1 VHFRSATERLPLRS
15 PSADWTIEVS
25 AGTDKEPKSSA
36 RKKIAAIVDS
46 VTVSIYLQSFPTKV
60 RRAETL
66 LSRLKRR
73 LIALVA
79 EVLRRKPLQPRSV
92 RIHLVILVLAAVLP
106 LVVLAA
112 LLFWRDVQLRHDA
125 VERGMRNTARALSL
139 AVDREVGSV
148 LAVAQT
154 LAACPDIDARDFKS
168 FYHLS
173 AMAAETLKGGWV
185 VLFDPSGQMIIN
197 TREPFGVPLPNPL
210 QESNGSPANKQDNL
224 PIGNQAIKTVL
235 QTGRPLFSDL
245 FIGLVSKLPLLS
257 VTVPVVRDG
266 KVIYALSIAMAT
278 NHLNDLLRQQRLPA
292 GWIAVLVDRKGTIT
306 ARTAAPE
313 KFVGLSTSQRLINR
327 LSQSDTGWDAG
338 WTRDGIEVYSSFAR
352 SHLTGWATVLGAPR
366 AAIDAPM
373 NESVAILISGAA
385 LLSFLALGA
394 ALVFGS
400 RISGPISRLAQSAD
414 AIQRGEKIDLQKS
427 VVAEVEQLHQALLE
441 ANAAARMADA
451 ERERRLVADAKRAEA
466 DKAQEALRESEER
479 FRLMANSAPVMIWV
493 SGTDKRCT
501 WFNNKWLEFV
511 GRCMEQEIGD
521 GWLDNVH
528 HDDRNR
534 TIQMY
539 ANSFD
544 AREPFSMEYRLR
556 RADGEYRWI
565 LDDGVPRHQANGEF
579 LGYIGSV
586 FDLTER
592 KKAEED
598 LKRFAEGL
606 ESRVAER
613 TEELQAA
620 NAALLRD
627 IEERKKLEAQLVQSQ
642 KMESI
647 GTLAGGIAHDF
658 NNILNIISGYIFLLT
673 ESGGQREQVEES
685 IKVINETVQRGSALV
700 QQLLTLGQKSRG
712 ARYLLLNINTLA
724 EGLLKI
730 VKETFQKTIEL
741 TFSLDPNVPAIL
753 GDKTQIEQVLLNIFV
768 NARDAMPDGGTL
780 ILKTCSV
787 DGTSL
792 QLGPATAGPYVCL
805 EVIDSGIGMD
815 ESTRNRIFEPFFSTK
830 ETSQRAGLGLSVVY
844 GIVKNHQ
851 GYIDVESQPGCGT
864 AFRIYIPAA
873 LASDFV
879 IEERAPEDGSCAD
892 GFSEQATVLVIEDES
907 AALSVLSKVLSSRG
921 YKILTA
927 SDGESAV
934 EIFSQYTELVDIVLL
949 DMGLPKMSGKDVLI
963 RIKGLKPS
971 VKIVVASGYFES
983 DLQVDIAQDD
993 VAAYI
998 QKPYMIDNV
1007 IEILRRVIPHPS

>member
-1 VHFRSATERLPLRS
+1 
-15 PSADWTIEVS
+15 
-25 AGTDKEPKSSA
+25 
-36 RKKIAAIVDS
+36 
-46 VTVSIYLQSFPTKV
+46 
-60 RRAETL
+60 L
-66 LSRLKRR
+66 LSQVWKSR
-73 LIALVA
+73 VA
-79 EVLRRKPLQPRSV
+79 PVIELLRRKPREAFSV

-112 LLFWRDVQLRHDA
+112 LLFWRDVELRRDA

-139 AVDREVGSV
+139 AVDRELGSI

-154 LAACPDIDARDFKS
+154 LSACPDIDIRDFKS

-185 VLFDPSGQMIIN
+185 VLFDPTGQMIIN
-197 TREPFGVPLPNPL
+197 TREPFGLPLPNPL
-210 QESNGSPANKQDNL
+210 QDINGSPANKQPNL
-224 PIGNQAIKTVL
+224 PMGNQAIKTVL
-235 QTGRPLFSDL
+235 ETGRPLFSDL
-245 FIGLVSKLPLLS
+245 FVGVVSRLPLLS
-257 VTVPVVRDG
+257 LTVPVVRDG
-266 KVIYALSIAMAT
+266 KVIYALSLAMTA
-278 NHLNDLLRQQRLPA
+278 NHLNDLLRQQELPA
-292 GWIAVLVDRKGTIT
+292 GWMAVLVDGKGIIA

-313 KFVGLSTSQRLINR
+313 KFVGQRTSQRLVTR
-327 LSQSDTGWDAG
+327 LSQADSGWDAG
-338 WTRDGIEVYSSFAR
+338 STQEGVEVYYSFAR
-352 SHLTGWATVLGAPR
+352 SNLTDWAIVLGAPR

-373 NESVAILISGAA
+373 NYSIAILIGGAA
-385 LLSFLALGA
+385 LLSILALA
-394 ALVFGS
+394 AAFVFGR
-400 RISGPISRLAQSAD
+400 RISGPIARLAESAE
-414 AIQRGEKIDLQKS
+414 AIQRGERIELKES
-427 VVAEVEQLHQALLE
+427 VVTEVEQLHRALLE

-466 DKAQEALRESEER
+466 EKAQEVLRESEER

-501 WFNNKWLEFV
+501 WFNNKWLDFV
-511 GRCMEQEIGD
+511 GKCMEQEIGE

-528 HDDRNR
+528 PDDRNR
-534 TIQMY
+534 MIQMY

-556 RADGEYRWI
+556 RADGEYRWVV
-565 LDDGVPRHQANGEF
+565 DDGVPRHQANGAF

-598 LKRFAEGL
+598 LKRFAEEL
-606 ESRVAER
+606 ESRVADR

-658 NNILNIISGYIFLLT
+658 NNILNIISGYMFLLT
-673 ESGGQREQVEES
+673 ESGGQAEQMEES
-685 IKVINETVQRGSALV
+685 VGVINETVQRGSALV

-712 ARYLLLNINTLA
+712 TRYTLLNINTVA

-741 TFSLDPNVPAIL
+741 TFSLDPNLPAIL

-768 NARDAMPDGGTL
+768 NARDAMPAGGTL
-780 ILKTCSV
+780 ILKTCSM
-787 DGTSL
+787 DGASL
-792 QLGPATAGPYVCL
+792 QFGLATAGPYVCL

-815 ESTRNRIFEPFFSTK
+815 ESTRIRIFEPFFSTK
-830 ETSQRAGLGLSVVY
+830 ETAQRAGLGLSVVY
-844 GIVKNHQ
+844 GIIKNHQ
-851 GYIDVESQPGCGT
+851 GYIDVRSQPGCGT
-864 AFRIYIPAA
+864 VFRIYIPAA
-873 LASDFV
+873 PASDLI
-879 IEERAPEDGSCAD
+879 IEDKAQEVWSCVDGL
-892 GFSEQATVLVIEDES
+892 SEQATILVIEDES
-907 AALSVLSKVLSSRG
+907 AALSVLTKVLSSRG
-921 YKILTA
+921 FKILTA

-934 EIFSQYTELVDIVLL
+934 EIFSQYTEVIDIVLL

-963 RIKGLKPS
+963 RIKAIKPS
-971 VKIVVASGYFES
+971 VKIVIASGYFES
-983 DLQVDIAQDD
+983 DLQVDIAQDNI
-993 VAAYI
+993 AAYI
-998 QKPYMIDNV
+998 QKPYMLDNV
-1007 IEILRRVIPHPS
+1007 IKVLRRVIPHPS

>member
-1 VHFRSATERLPLRS
+1 MLSQVWKSRVAPV
-15 PSADWTIEVS
+15 IE
-25 AGTDKEPKSSA
+25 
-36 RKKIAAIVDS
+36 
-46 VTVSIYLQSFPTKV
+46 L
-60 RRAETL
+60 
-66 LSRLKRR
+66 
-73 LIALVA
+73 
-79 EVLRRKPLQPRSV
+79 LRRKPRQAFSV

-106 LVVLAA
+106 LLVLTA
-112 LLFWRDVQLRHDA
+112 LLFWRDVQLRHEA
-125 VERGMRNTARALSL
+125 VERGMRNTTRALSL

-154 LAACPDIDARDFKS
+154 LAACPDIDSRDFKP
-168 FYHLS
+168 FYDLS
-173 AMAAETLKGGWV
+173 AMAAETIKDGWV
-185 VLFDPSGQMIIN
+185 VLFDPTGQMIIN
-197 TREPFGVPLPNPL
+197 TREPFGVPLPNPF
-210 QESNGSPANKQDNL
+210 QDSNEGAANKQNNL
-224 PIGNQAIKTVL
+224 PMGNQAIKTVL

-245 FIGLVSKLPLLS
+245 FIGVVSKLPLLS
-257 VTVPVVRDG
+257 VTVPVVRNG
-266 KVIYALSIAMAT
+266 KVIYALSLAMTA
-278 NHLNDLLRQQRLPA
+278 NHLNDLLHQQGLPA
-292 GWIAVLVDRKGTIT
+292 GWMAVLVDRKGIIV
-306 ARTAAPE
+306 ARTEAPE
-313 KFVGLSTSQRLINR
+313 KFVGLPTSPRLNAR
-327 LSQSDTGWDAG
+327 LSRGDTGWGSG
-338 WTRDGIEVYSSFAR
+338 WTQDGIEVYSSFAR
-352 SHLTGWATVLGAPR
+352 SHLTGWAIVLGAPR

-373 NESVAILISGAA
+373 NDSVAILIGGAA

-400 RISGPISRLAQSAD
+400 RISGPIARLAQSAD
-414 AIQRGEKIDLQKS
+414 AIQRGGKIKLQQS
-427 VVAEVEQLHQALLE
+427 VVAEVEQLHGALLE
-441 ANAAARMADA
+441 ASAAARMAEA

-466 DKAQEALRESEER
+466 EKAQEALRESEER

-501 WFNNKWLEFV
+501 WFNNKWLDFV

-528 HDDRNR
+528 PDDRNR
-534 TIQMY
+534 MTQMY

-565 LDDGVPRHQANGEF
+565 LDHGVPRHQANSEF

-598 LKRFAEGL
+598 LKHFAEEL

-613 TEELQAA
+613 TEELQGA

-658 NNILNIISGYIFLLT
+658 NNILNIISGYMFLLT
-673 ESGGQREQVEES
+673 ESRGQAEQMEES
-685 IKVINETVQRGSALV
+685 VGVINETVQRGSALV

-712 ARYLLLNINTLA
+712 TRYVLLNINTVA

-741 TFSLDPNVPAIL
+741 TFSLDPNLPAIL

-768 NARDAMPDGGTL
+768 NARDAMPTGGTL
-780 ILKTCSV
+780 VLKTCSV
-787 DGTSL
+787 DGASL
-792 QLGPATAGPYVCL
+792 QFGLATAGPYVCL

-815 ESTRNRIFEPFFSTK
+815 ESTRIRIFEPFFSTK
-830 ETSQRAGLGLSVVY
+830 ETAQRAGLGLSVVY
-844 GIVKNHQ
+844 GIIKNHQ

-864 AFRIYIPAA
+864 VFRIYIPAA
-873 LASDFV
+873 SASDFI
-879 IEERAPEDGSCAD
+879 IEDRAQEVWSCVD
-892 GFSEQATVLVIEDES
+892 GFSEQATILVIEDEL
-907 AALSVLSKVLSSRG
+907 AALSVLTKVLSSRG
-921 YKILTA
+921 FKILTA

-934 EIFSQYTELVDIVLL
+934 EIFGQYTEVVDIVLL

-963 RIKGLKPS
+963 RIKAIKPS
-971 VKIVVASGYFES
+971 VKIVIASGYFES
-983 DLQVDIAQDD
+983 DLQADIAQDN

-998 QKPYMIDNV
+998 QKPYMLDNL
-1007 IEILRRVIPHPS
+1007 IEVLRRVIPHPS

>member
-1 VHFRSATERLPLRS
+1 
-15 PSADWTIEVS
+15 
-25 AGTDKEPKSSA
+25 
-36 RKKIAAIVDS
+36 
-46 VTVSIYLQSFPTKV
+46 
-60 RRAETL
+60 
-66 LSRLKRR
+66 
-73 LIALVA
+73 
-79 EVLRRKPLQPRSV
+79 
-92 RIHLVILVLAAVLP
+92 
-106 LVVLAA
+106 
-112 LLFWRDVQLRHDA
+112 
-125 VERGMRNTARALSL
+125 
-139 AVDREVGSV
+139 
-148 LAVAQT
+148 
-154 LAACPDIDARDFKS
+154 
-168 FYHLS
+168 
-173 AMAAETLKGGWV
+173 
-185 VLFDPSGQMIIN
+185 
-197 TREPFGVPLPNPL
+197 
-210 QESNGSPANKQDNL
+210 
-224 PIGNQAIKTVL
+224 
-235 QTGRPLFSDL
+235 
-245 FIGLVSKLPLLS
+245 
-257 VTVPVVRDG
+257 
-266 KVIYALSIAMAT
+266 
-278 NHLNDLLRQQRLPA
+278 
-292 GWIAVLVDRKGTIT
+292 
-306 ARTAAPE
+306 
-313 KFVGLSTSQRLINR
+313 
-327 LSQSDTGWDAG
+327 
-338 WTRDGIEVYSSFAR
+338 
-352 SHLTGWATVLGAPR
+352 
-366 AAIDAPM
+366 
-373 NESVAILISGAA
+373 
-385 LLSFLALGA
+385 
-394 ALVFGS
+394 
-400 RISGPISRLAQSAD
+400 
-414 AIQRGEKIDLQKS
+414 
-427 VVAEVEQLHQALLE
+427 
-441 ANAAARMADA
+441 
-451 ERERRLVADAKRAEA
+451 
-466 DKAQEALRESEER
+466 
-479 FRLMANSAPVMIWV
+479 
-493 SGTDKRCT
+493 
-501 WFNNKWLEFV
+501 
-511 GRCMEQEIGD
+511 
-521 GWLDNVH
+521 
-528 HDDRNR
+528 
-534 TIQMY
+534 
-539 ANSFD
+539 
-544 AREPFSMEYRLR
+544 
-556 RADGEYRWI
+556 
-565 LDDGVPRHQANGEF
+565 
-579 LGYIGSV
+579 
-586 FDLTER
+586 
-592 KKAEED
+592 
-598 LKRFAEGL
+598 
-606 ESRVAER
+606 
-613 TEELQAA
+613 
-620 NAALLRD
+620 
-627 IEERKKLEAQLVQSQ
+627 VQSQ

-712 ARYLLLNINTLA
+712 ARYSLLNINALA

-787 DGTSL
+787 DGASL

-815 ESTRNRIFEPFFSTK
+815 DSTRNRIFEPFFSTK

-879 IEERAPEDGSCAD
+879 IEERAPDDGSCAD

-1007 IEILRRVIPHPS
+1007 IEILRRVTPHPS